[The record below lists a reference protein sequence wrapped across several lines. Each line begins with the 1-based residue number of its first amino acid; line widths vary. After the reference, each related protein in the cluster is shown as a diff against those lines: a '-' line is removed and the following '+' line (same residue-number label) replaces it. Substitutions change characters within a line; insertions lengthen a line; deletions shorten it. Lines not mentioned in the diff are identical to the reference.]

1 MSSSSWKKHNF
12 PIHWLVWHN
21 EYHRVDEELKSG
33 GVSDSR
39 LKSYDVEIQDP
50 RGRTPLHLAVT
61 LGHLECTRV
70 LLRHGANA
78 NAENSKYWTVVQE
91 AISTGDPEIVQLC
104 LQSRDYQRHSQ
115 RTGDVPS
122 LLKKLREAPD
132 FYVEMK
138 WEFTSWGA
146 NVRID
151 TTLLGFDNMNW
162 LRGSR
167 SFIFKSEQDA
177 AVAGRDHDEAGGVR
191 NKAGIW
197 GWRSDKVETVNG
209 YDCKVFNA
217 CNVELVTKTRT
228 EHLTD
233 RDKQQSKKNS
243 KNPLESILSVAEREE
258 KVHGAASN
266 GDLDILSYNPCH
278 VTPFLPQDLD
288 VLSYNPCHVTPFLPQ
303 DLDVL
308 SYNPCHVTPFLPQD
322 LDVLSYNP
330 CHVTPFLPQDLDVLS
345 YNPCHVT
352 PFLPQDLD
360 VLSYNPCH
368 VTPFLPQD
376 LDVLSYNPCHITPF
390 LPQDLDVLSY
400 NPCHVTPFLPQDLD
414 VLSYNPCHVTPF
426 LPQDLD
432 VLSYNPCHITPFLPQ
447 DLDVLSYN
455 PCHVTPFLPQ
465 DLDVL
470 SYNPCHITPF
480 LPQDLDVLSYNPCHI
495 TPFLPQDLDVLSY
508 NPCHIT
514 PFLPQDLDVL
524 SYNPC
529 HVTPF
534 LPQDLDVLSYNPCH
548 SLHSYHRT

>member
-21 EYHRVDEELKSG
+21 DYQKLDDELKSG
-33 GVSDSR
+33 GVSASQV
-39 LKSYDVEIQDP
+39 KTVAVPYEIESQDP

-122 LLKKLREAPD
+122 LLQKLREAPD

-138 WEFTSWGA
+138 WEFTSWVPLMSRICPSDTYKVWKSGA

-167 SFIFKSEQDA
+167 SFVFKSERDA
-177 AVAGRDHDEAGGVR
+177 AVAMEIDHDAKQVWSEVMRVLPPETDASFLTPADEAVAARLTSPIVTTYIDTDKISFER

-209 YDCKVFNA
+209 YTCKVFNA

-258 KVHGAASN
+258 KVHGAVSN
-266 GDLDILSYNPCH
+266 GSHPNLQSDRLYPQQLLMDARSYNGGQANSDH
-278 VTPFLPQDLD
+278 RILVTRFKLDRMFGTFSVDDADFISTDHDYLSKLNEIVPTALGDWFLYVNVEKTEHTIISRETDCVVEEWRTTKKLGTLLGDIDDL
-288 VLSYNPCHVTPFLPQ
+288 
-303 DLDVL
+303 
-308 SYNPCHVTPFLPQD
+308 
-322 LDVLSYNP
+322 
-330 CHVTPFLPQDLDVLS
+330 
-345 YNPCHVT
+345 
-352 PFLPQDLD
+352 
-360 VLSYNPCH
+360 
-368 VTPFLPQD
+368 
-376 LDVLSYNPCHITPF
+376 
-390 LPQDLDVLSY
+390 
-400 NPCHVTPFLPQDLD
+400 
-414 VLSYNPCHVTPF
+414 
-426 LPQDLD
+426 
-432 VLSYNPCHITPFLPQ
+432 
-447 DLDVLSYN
+447 
-455 PCHVTPFLPQ
+455 
-465 DLDVL
+465 
-470 SYNPCHITPF
+470 
-480 LPQDLDVLSYNPCHI
+480 
-495 TPFLPQDLDVLSY
+495 
-508 NPCHIT
+508 
-514 PFLPQDLDVL
+514 
-524 SYNPC
+524 
-529 HVTPF
+529 
-534 LPQDLDVLSYNPCH
+534 
-548 SLHSYHRT
+548 